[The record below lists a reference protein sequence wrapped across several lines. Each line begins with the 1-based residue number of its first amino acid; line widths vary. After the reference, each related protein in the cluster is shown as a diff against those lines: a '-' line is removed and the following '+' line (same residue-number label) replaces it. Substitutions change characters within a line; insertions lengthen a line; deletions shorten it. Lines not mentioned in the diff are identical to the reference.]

1 MWHPALAPDAF
12 SDSSDSS
19 AALSESES
27 KDMLEQLAFFA
38 TLLFAGTSKPN
49 RKPRLDFFLMHVLTS
64 SLFVEPLMGVLKE
77 GRSRRMLLAAYFPVA
92 VAYMLMRG
100 RPRVGCEVI
109 MGYEAC
115 PVPMSRRSNSN
126 EKVNGAPEAQEGA
139 KLPGALGNPM
149 KREYINAW
157 AGMLP
162 HVLPAKDSHTLK
174 AWRSLYV
181 YAQRFGN
188 VPPGGVIGA
197 FCAKSGG
204 ESQAEVDKGLE
215 ETLPGASKLDGS
227 VFVRAAGVLVDTMGW
242 VGPEDIGGGDEEGS
256 WDRSG
261 LGWDEAWKG
270 EE

>member
-1 MWHPALAPDAF
+1 MWHPALTPDTF
-12 SDSSDSS
+12 SDSASSS
-19 AALSESES
+19 AVLSESES

-38 TLLFAGTSKPN
+38 TLLFAGTSRPN

-64 SLFVEPLMGVLKE
+64 SLFVEPLMGVLRE
-77 GRSRRMLLAAYFPVA
+77 GRSRRMLLAAYLPVA
-92 VAYMLMRG
+92 VAYMLTRG

-115 PVPMSRRSNSN
+115 PVPKSRRSNPN
-126 EKVNGAPEAQEGA
+126 EKVNGALEAQEGA

-149 KREYINAW
+149 EREYMNAW

-181 YAQRFGN
+181 YAQRFAS

-197 FCAKSGG
+197 FRTESGG
-204 ESQAEVDKGLE
+204 EGWE
-215 ETLPGASKLDGS
+215 ETLPDASKLDGS

-242 VGPEDIGGGDEEGS
+242 VGPVEIGGGDQEGS

-261 LGWDEAWKG
+261 LGWNDAWLG
-270 EE
+270 ED